1 MCACLRDNQLADSG
15 TDRSLSTVLASEVG
29 VLQIDSVSIRRRR
42 SSADSKMRAIAHRC
56 QLQAL
61 WHCFLLRRQEIPCDS
76 PAVSCFK
83 QDQERVKGPDPPSRR
98 NPCFQ
103 QASAWAIGR
112 LLL

>member
-1 MCACLRDNQLADSG
+1 MCACLLDSQLADSG
-15 TDRSLSTVLASEVG
+15 TDRSLSTVLASVG
-29 VLQIDSVSIRRRR
+29 VLQIDSGSIRRR
-42 SSADSKMRAIAHRC
+42 SGGSADSIVRAIAHRC
-56 QLQAL
+56 QLQAF